1 MNSSRRSRRKAIAI
15 QADVSKPA
23 AVRRL
28 FNEAEM
34 GGLDIVVDNAGVHIE
49 KPLIATTA
57 RVCHPS
63 IGSALIG
70 SARRRMSQRQPY
82 FSLVSPRVGSPDRTC
97 KRAAGWCERG
107 VVARAA
113 LSNNATMK
121 KGRFPMK
128 FSLVPLLINGQTIS
142 NEIRQALREN
152 RLQDA
157 AAILMQQYGLSWV
170 EVGHLLDLS
179 AYDDQAKRLGSFKQH

>member
-1 MNSSRRSRRKAIAI
+1 
-15 QADVSKPA
+15 
-23 AVRRL
+23 
-28 FNEAEM
+28 M
-34 GGLDIVVDNAGVHIE
+34 GGLDIVVANAGVHIE
-49 KPLIATTA
+49 KSLIATTV

-63 IGSALIG
+63 IGSA
-70 SARRRMSQRQPY
+70 RRRMSLRQPY
-82 FSLVSPRVGSPDRTC
+82 FSPVAPLVGSPDRTC

-107 VVARAA
+107 VVTRAA

-128 FSLVPLLINGQTIS
+128 FSLVPLLITGQTIS

-157 AAILMQQYGLSWV
+157 AAIIMQQYGLSCV

-179 AYDDQAKRLGSFKQH
+179 AYDDQAKRLGVLSNIESRR

>member
-1 MNSSRRSRRKAIAI
+1 
-15 QADVSKPA
+15 
-23 AVRRL
+23 L
-28 FNEAEM
+28 FNEAEKTM
-34 GGLDIVVDNAGVHIE
+34 GGFDIVVDNTGVHIEIE

-63 IGSALIG
+63 IGSA
-70 SARRRMSQRQPY
+70 RQRM
-82 FSLVSPRVGSPDRTC
+82 SPRVGSPDRTC

-113 LSNNATMK
+113 LSNNATGK

-128 FSLVPLLINGQTIS
+128 FSLVPLLITGQTIS

-157 AAILMQQYGLSWV
+157 AAIIMQQYGLSCV

-179 AYDDQAKRLGSFKQH
+179 AYDDQAKRLGVLSNIESRR